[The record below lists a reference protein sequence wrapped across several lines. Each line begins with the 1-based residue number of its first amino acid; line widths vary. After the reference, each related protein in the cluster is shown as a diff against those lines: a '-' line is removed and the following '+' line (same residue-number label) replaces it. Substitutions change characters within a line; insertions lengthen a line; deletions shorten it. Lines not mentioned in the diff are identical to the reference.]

1 MKSRLLVLLLFTF
14 TVLVTPLMALEPPLG
29 KVLDLTGRVTVTR
42 DGETSNLAIGDQL
55 FTGDLIEVTRNSTA
69 EIEFGQG
76 HQLKLS
82 AGTQITITPN
92 VGSYNINCY
101 WGRML
106 AGIIAD
112 RGDSGVRVTTPT
124 ATGAV
129 RGTVFATTVEEDGAT
144 TYQLLEGSLAAT
156 GADEGEELLLTEETK
171 VTLDAD
177 GNPSD
182 IEPLTKE
189 EITELTT
196 WAGGMLALAGVAVGV
211 SVGAEV
217 AATGALTTITTGT
230 GATAGA
236 GAATFPWVIIGT
248 VVGVA
253 ATAATVYY
261 LVDDE
266 PADDSSY
273 IHIEIDW

>member
-1 MKSRLLVLLLFTF
+1 MRYRLIVLLLFTF

-42 DGETSNLAIGDQL
+42 AGETSNLSTGDQI

-69 EIEFGQG
+69 KIEFGQG
-76 HQLKLS
+76 HQLKLA
-82 AGTQITITPN
+82 AGTQIRISP
-92 VGSYNINCY
+92 SMSSFNIDCY

-106 AGIIAD
+106 AGIVAD
-112 RGDSGVRVTTPT
+112 RDDSGIRVTTPT

-129 RGTVFATTVEEDGAT
+129 RGTVFATTVAEDGAT

-196 WAGGMLALAGVAVGV
+196 WAGGMLALAGVAVGI

-248 VVGVA
+248 VAGVA
-253 ATAATVYY
+253 ATAAVVYY
-261 LVDDE
+261 FVEDDPVDG
-266 PADDSSY
+266 DSF

>member
-1 MKSRLLVLLLFTF
+1 MKTRLIILLVFTF
-14 TVLVTPLMALEPPLG
+14 IILATPLVALEPPLG
-29 KVLDLTGRVTVTR
+29 KVVALTGRVTVTR
-42 DGETSNLAIGDQL
+42 DTETSSLSVGDQL

-69 EIEFGQG
+69 EVEFGQG

-82 AGTQITITPN
+82 AGTQITITPS

-156 GADEGEELLLTEETK
+156 SGEEGEELLLTDNTK
-171 VTLDAD
+171 VSLDAD
-177 GNPSD
+177 GVPSAV
-182 IEPLTKE
+182 EPLTEE

-196 WAGGMLALAGVAVGV
+196 WAGGMAALASVAVGV

-217 AATGALTTITTGT
+217 AAEGALTTITTGT

-236 GAATFPWVIIGT
+236 SAAAFPWVIIGT

-266 PADDSSY
+266 PTDDSSY

>member
-1 MKSRLLVLLLFTF
+1 MKSRLIVLILFL
-14 TVLVTPLMALEPPLG
+14 TVLVTPLLALEPPLG

-42 DGETSNLAIGDQL
+42 DGETSNLSTNDQL
-55 FTGDLIEVTRNSTA
+55 FSGDLVEVTRNSTA
-69 EIEFGQG
+69 KIEFGQG
-76 HQLKLS
+76 HQLKLA
-82 AGTQITITPN
+82 AGTQIRISP
-92 VGSYNINCY
+92 SMSSFNIDCY

-112 RGDSGVRVTTPT
+112 RDDSGLRVTTPT

-129 RGTVFATTVEEDGAT
+129 RGTVFSTTVEEDGAT
-144 TYQLLEGSLAAT
+144 TYQLLEGSLAAS
-156 GADEGEELLLTEETK
+156 GGEEGEELLLTEETK
-171 VTLDAD
+171 VSMDAE
-177 GNPSD
+177 GNLSD

-196 WAGGMLALAGVAVGV
+196 WAGGLAAFTGIAVGV
-211 SVGAEV
+211 S
-217 AATGALTTITTGT
+217 AAADGALTTITTGT

-248 VVGVA
+248 IAGVA
-253 ATAATVYY
+253 ATAATVYF
-261 LVDDE
+261 LVDDT
-266 PADDSSY
+266 PVDDDASY